1 MITTGSPLYAPR
13 PTLVLF
19 EGESARELFTGQP
32 PAPPDAVQGFT
43 ARSMPV
49 PLHNDKAA
57 AGTVVLSK
65 NTGVE
70 TAGITYHDGRS
81 SQTASDGSGWQ
92 LVTYNRCI

>member
-1 MITTGSPLYAPR
+1 
-13 PTLVLF
+13 
-19 EGESARELFTGQP
+19 
-32 PAPPDAVQGFT
+32 
-43 ARSMPV
+43 MPV

-92 LVTYNRCI
+92 LVTYNGLLQNRPIAGCI